1 MLKPQ
6 HADQFASL
14 DTTVKLKLLRGQT
27 QKQIKDLKEED
38 LGQEML
44 KMLRDE
50 LDTKNITI
58 WEELCSII
66 CCSRSRSYL
75 DFILKNFSKREEEER
90 LKREEEE
97 VLELE
102 KMRNEEK
109 LPSYRE
115 SITYSKNKNDKDMI
129 SLPGSIDKL
138 NSSKKSID
146 ESLKAL
152 EKSGSIE

>member
-1 MLKPQ
+1 
-6 HADQFASL
+6 
-14 DTTVKLKLLRGQT
+14 
-27 QKQIKDLKEED
+27 
-38 LGQEML
+38 ML

-66 CCSRSRSYL
+66 CCGRSRSYL
-75 DFILKNFSKREEEER
+75 DFILNNFSKREEEER
-90 LKREEEE
+90 LKREEQEE
-97 VLELE
+97 LELE

-115 SITYSKNKNDKDMI
+115 SITYSKNKNDKDII

-138 NSSKKSID
+138 
-146 ESLKAL
+146 
-152 EKSGSIE
+152 